1 MAKPNRSSP
10 AGLLSWTSLPPSLN
24 DQLAGV
30 LSEQQ
35 LLTFLPCCEAK
46 VSASGDQ
53 LASHEPAISHGARPL
68 AGVRTVRRSSRDR
81 RVDPAGRSPSGTT
94 NQRRCGAAGACLAGS
109 SGGWLERSTRSR
121 QQEPARPRPICPP
134 DATDSSR
141 FRHCVAVQLADS
153 VPRQST
159 ADALRGLEDDLGHR
173 VRLRDHREMS
183 ALDLRDLG
191 VGAGRHE

>member
-1 MAKPNRSSP
+1 MTKPNRSSP
-10 AGLLSWTSLPPSLN
+10 AGLRSWTSLPPSLK

-30 LSEQQ
+30 LPEQQ
-35 LLTFLPCCEAK
+35 LLTFLPGCEAK
-46 VSASGDQ
+46 VSAKWRSAG
-53 LASHEPAISHGARPL
+53 IART
-68 AGVRTVRRSSRDR
+68 RHFSWRSSASRSNDSSQIQPR
-81 RVDPAGRSPSGTT
+81 QAGRPQAIARWELITGGDVAS
-94 NQRRCGAAGACLAGS
+94 AGACLAGF
-109 SGGWLERSTRSR
+109 SGGCLERQTRSC